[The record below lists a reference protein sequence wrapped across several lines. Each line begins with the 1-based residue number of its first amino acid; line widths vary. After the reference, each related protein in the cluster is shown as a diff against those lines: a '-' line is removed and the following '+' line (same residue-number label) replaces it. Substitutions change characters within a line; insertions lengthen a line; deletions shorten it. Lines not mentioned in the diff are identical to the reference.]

1 MLALFL
7 GLAFIIGV
15 GGKAETDKHQKCKEI
30 NFKSEFCKNNKKL
43 EELKDFSLHK

>member
-7 GLAFIIGV
+7 GLALIIGY

-30 NFKSEFCKNNKKL
+30 NFKNEFCKDNKKL
-43 EELKDFSLHK
+43 EKLKDFSLHR